1 MSKIAI
7 LALTS
12 LLFISCSAKPYIAD
26 RDDDIGFA
34 GTPSPSLIDPISL
47 QSAPFMQS
55 NSDINSSNMNMDFNN
70 TNEPLFL
77 NSNTQIIPPKP
88 SLNTAPP
95 FITAAPAFNGVGTP
109 SAPLAIINPHG
120 SALTVWALAEGNW
133 IWGYTLDNSREFGD
147 ARVWQI
153 INLGDDIVLIK
164 NLLTNTC
171 INDEGRGITHRS
183 CNRNNRNQQ
192 WQLLAMDNGAAQLRS
207 TSSRNCI
214 KSEFGSITDNNRFF
228 SITME
233 GCSPSLTI
241 GQQWIFIPEP
251 TQTSPLLGDR

>member
-12 LLFISCSAKPYIAD
+12 LLFISCSARPYIAD

-34 GTPSPSLIDPISL
+34 GTPSPSFNTPISL
-47 QSAPFMQS
+47 QSLSFMQYDK
-55 NSDINSSNMNMDFNN
+55 NLTMNQ
-70 TNEPLFL
+70 TSEPLSAA
-77 NSNTQIIPPKP
+77 NQVIPPKP
-88 SLNTAPP
+88 SLNLAPP
-95 FITAAPAFNGVGTP
+95 SITAAPPFNGVGTP

-147 ARVWQI
+147 ARVWQL
-153 INLGDDIVLIK
+153 INLGDDIALIK

-171 INDEGRGITHRS
+171 IHDEGRGITHRS
-183 CNRNNRNQQ
+183 CNRNSKNQQ
-192 WQLLAMDNGAAQLRS
+192 WQLLAMDTGGVQLRS
-207 TSSRNCI
+207 SASKNCI
-214 KSEFGSITDNNRFF
+214 RTDFADIAATGKFF
-228 SITME
+228 SIIME